1 MNRQLKKIS
10 IITPFYN
17 EESGADEFFERI
29 VPHLLSLKTNYEI
42 ICVNDGSRDKTI
54 EKLVFHHKKN
64 PNIKVVDFSRNF
76 GKEAAVS
83 AGLEY
88 ATGDV
93 VIPIDSDLQDPPELI
108 PTLIEKWKDGYDVVT
123 AKRSSRQGESFL
135 KKFTAKHFYRVIR
148 YMSEVEIPVD
158 VGDFRL
164 MDKKVVE
171 ALSKMKEKNRF
182 LKGMFAWVG
191 FKQIDVEYE
200 RHARFKGSSKWNYW
214 KLWNFALDGILMF
227 STMPLKIWS
236 YFGFF
241 VSFSAFLYLIYRI
254 IRVIFKGVDVPGYD
268 STLVI
273 ILFLGGIQLIG
284 IGVLGE
290 YIARIFIE
298 VKGRP
303 IYIAKETI
311 GFMEK
316 TSRSS
321 NKRGNSGNKS

>member
-29 VPHLLSLKTNYEI
+29 IPHLQSLKTTYEI
-42 ICVNDGSRDKTI
+42 VCVNDGSRDRTI
-54 EKLVFHHKKN
+54 ERLIFHHKKN

-83 AGLEY
+83 AGLDY

-108 PTLIEKWKDGYDVVT
+108 PALIEKWKEGYDVVT
-123 AKRSSRQGESFL
+123 AKRSGRQGESFL

-164 MDKKVVE
+164 MDRKVVE
-171 ALSKMKEKNRF
+171 ALSTMKEKNRF

-200 RHARFKGSSKWNYW
+200 RQARFKGSSKWNYW

-236 YFGFF
+236 YLVFC
-241 VSFSAFLYLIYRI
+241 LLQCIYLFNLSDHSSDPQRSRCPWLRLHACHHSILRRDPIDWYRCSRRIYRQNLY
-254 IRVIFKGVDVPGYD
+254 RSEG
-268 STLVI
+268 
-273 ILFLGGIQLIG
+273 
-284 IGVLGE
+284 
-290 YIARIFIE
+290 
-298 VKGRP
+298 
-303 IYIAKETI
+303 
-311 GFMEK
+311 K
-316 TSRSS
+316 TRLYCQRH
-321 NKRGNSGNKS
+321 NRL